1 MKTLSA
7 KQLQVLGS
15 LSRRAYKTLAA
26 RGHVQEMYEEWRRTF
41 TADVTGRASWRALCQ
56 QDYIPLVNALRGIIG
71 MPPVEDNT
79 PADQKASL
87 AWTVKDRAQFW
98 ELRLHYVQAIVAD
111 KFHLPQAGT
120 AEGWDEMLAMLDT
133 QQMKQLLY
141 TIEAR
146 GRKRSNKSAEVLD
159 IPAPTEMHT
168 SRSTMPPARLAEYR
182 GDRMVDGEAKP
193 RRKARRGKA
202 EVCAR

>member
-41 TADVTGRASWRALCQ
+41 TADVTGRASWRALSQ
-56 QDYIPLVNALRGIIG
+56 HDYIPLVNALRGIIG
-71 MPPVEDNT
+71 LPPVEDNT

-111 KFHLPQAGT
+111 KFRIPQART
-120 AEGWDEMLAMLDT
+120 AKGWDDMLAMLDAW
-133 QQMKQLLY
+133 QLKQLVY

-146 GRKRSNKSAEVLD
+146 GRKRSNKTAEALD
-159 IPAPTEMHT
+159 IPAPAEMHF

-182 GDRMVDGEAKP
+182 GDTMVEGELKP
-193 RRKARRGKA
+193 RRKARKGKA
-202 EVCAR
+202 GACAR